1 MTVHD
6 DRRWEDAAAWLVR
19 KAARVVAGLLA
30 LARDRR
36 AVTAE
41 AEADDTTARPH
52 DPGRPAEVERHG
64 ALRWAVCPVCPW
76 EGGDRLVHF
85 DAVADAAHHNDA
97 VHCNDAV
104 HRATALAAAVSESGQ
119 PGPGHVVHA

>member
-97 VHCNDAV
+97 VHG
-104 HRATALAAAVSESGQ
+104 ATALAAAVSESGQ